1 MNVKRMAMLTCLTV
15 CILSGAIL
23 ITLLCKPLFLWQ
35 LSNLDTQV
43 LVGLT
48 HEQVSQNYDV
58 LLGYLLNPFQSVLA
72 MPNIPVSAQGAFH
85 FFEVKQL
92 FLLNNGIFVL
102 SLVGSILVLF
112 RIKKYQDEAW
122 FKGVYRIMI
131 FLPIVI
137 VIVLSMGFNYWFV
150 LFHHVFFNNDAWL
163 FNPVTDPIILIL
175 TEDFFLG
182 CFIMVFGI
190 VEISFIVLWW
200 YFRGSSSNC
209 VGGEK

>member
-1 MNVKRMAMLTCLTV
+1 MNVKRMVMLTCLTV
-15 CILSGAIL
+15 CILSGSIL

-35 LSNLDTQV
+35 LSSLDTQV

-122 FKGVYRIMI
+122 FKGVCRIMI

-200 YFRGSSSNC
+200 YFRKS
-209 VGGEK
+209 EKMYR

>member
-1 MNVKRMAMLTCLTV
+1 MNVKRMVMLTCLTV

-35 LSNLDTQV
+35 LSSLDTQV

-72 MPNIPVSAQGAFH
+72 MPNIPVSAQGVFH

-112 RIKKYQDEAW
+112 CIKKYQDEAW
-122 FKGVYRIMI
+122 FKGMCRIMI

-200 YFRGSSSNC
+200 CFRKR
-209 VGGEK
+209 EKMYR